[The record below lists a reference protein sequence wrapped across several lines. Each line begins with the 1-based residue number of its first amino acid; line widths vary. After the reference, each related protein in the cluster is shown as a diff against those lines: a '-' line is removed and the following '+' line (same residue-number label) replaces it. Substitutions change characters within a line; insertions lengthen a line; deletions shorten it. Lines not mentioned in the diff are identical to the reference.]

1 MCGILGGSKKT
12 WHYESGIKS
21 ISHRGPDMQ
30 RVIREDRFSLAF
42 ARLSIIDLSQAAMQ
56 PMTSGDGKVTIV
68 YNGEIY
74 GYSDLKARLEK
85 KYQFVSSSDTE
96 VILNAYMEYGDAF
109 IDYIDGIF
117 AIAIYDRRNQTIR
130 LFRDRVGVK
139 PLYYFYDGKNFGF
152 ASELKAIEQMLDTE
166 KLELDYTAIYDY
178 LSYAYVPAPKTMY
191 KNVRQLRPA
200 HKIIYR
206 IVDRRI
212 SKQRKYWDFTVNDRV
227 GRYRKDE
234 TLVEELRALV
244 HKSVHEQMVA
254 DVPVGTFL
262 SGGVDSSVITYEA
275 LLADPDVE
283 SFSIGFDDKQYDE
296 SQYYK
301 EFTKVFGNHSNEQVF
316 DRGIYTTLYRELRN
330 WYDEPFAD
338 TSAFPTYL
346 VSKLAKEKV
355 TVVLTGDGGD
365 ELFGGY
371 GWQGYNYRPS
381 IFKDSVSISRFYEN
395 HVDYNS
401 YFDNETIRLLF
412 CEVLQKYSVGHGYMT
427 KRDKVQMA
435 NRWGIPKDYDDYWF
449 LREYDRQDLPM
460 RTRMQYLDFRTY
472 LPEILTKVD
481 RASMRVSLEA
491 RVPLLSKEIIEFA
504 FSLSQEERCPK
515 GEMKHMLRRAY
526 PEIPRMIMYKNKQGF
541 SMPRKYVGVKDSPN
555 KKLLREIWDIK

>member
-1 MCGILGGSKKT
+1 MCGILGGSKHT
-12 WHYESGIKS
+12 WNYEAGIQS
-21 ISHRGPDMQ
+21 ICHRGPDKQ
-30 RVIREDRFSLAF
+30 RVLKDDRFSLAF
-42 ARLSIIDLSQAAMQ
+42 ARLSIIDLSQAGMQ
-56 PMTSGDGKVTIV
+56 PMTSADRKVTIV

-74 GYSDLKARLEK
+74 GYGNLKAQLEK
-85 KYQFVSSSDTE
+85 KYQFVSTSDTE
-96 VILNAYMEYGDAF
+96 VILNAYMEYGDSF
-109 IDYIDGIF
+109 IEHIDGIF
-117 AIAIYDRRNQTIR
+117 AIAVYDRRNQTVR

-152 ASELKAIEQMLDTE
+152 ASELKAIVHMLDTE
-166 KLELDYTAIYDY
+166 KLELDYTAVYDY
-178 LSYAYVPAPKTMY
+178 LSYAYVPAPKSMY

-206 IVDRRI
+206 IADRRI
-212 SKQRKYWDFTVNDRV
+212 SEQRKYWEFPINDRV

-234 TLVEELRALV
+234 VLAEELRALI

-262 SGGVDSSVITYEA
+262 SGGVDSSVVTYEA
-275 LLADPDVE
+275 LSANPNVE

-296 SQYYK
+296 SLYYK
-301 EFTKVFGNHSNEQVF
+301 EFIKAFGNRSNEQLF
-316 DRGIYTTLYRELRN
+316 DREIYMGLYKEMKD

-346 VSKLAKEKV
+346 VSKLAREKV

-371 GWQGYNYRPS
+371 GWQGYDYRPG
-381 IFKDSVSISRFYEN
+381 IFRDSAAISRLYEN
-395 HVDYNS
+395 YIGCHS
-401 YFDNETIRLLF
+401 YFNNETTMRLF
-412 CEVLQKYSVGHGYMT
+412 CELLQKCCVGHGYMT
-427 KRDKVQMA
+427 KQDKVQIA
-435 NRWGIPKDYDDYWF
+435 ERWGIPKDYDDYWF
-449 LREYDRQDLPM
+449 LREHDRNDLPM
-460 RTRMQYLDFRTY
+460 RTRMQYLDLRTY

-515 GEMKHMLRRAY
+515 GEMKHMLRSAY

-541 SMPRKYVGVKDSPN
+541 SMPRKYVGVKNSPN
-555 KKLLREIWDIK
+555 KKLLREIWKIK